1 MFDYVRSSYP
11 LGEDFSGNCHTK
23 EIEDGYGGSLPFLF
37 STIIAAMI
45 KPHQWILFA
54 MNLAVDM
61 WTEDYYE
68 FLSQLDGEYE

>member
-1 MFDYVRSSYP
+1 MAGLLGMIERNMHLCILSSN
-11 LGEDFSGNCHTK
+11 DR
-23 EIEDGYGGSLPFLF
+23 GGGDSLPFLF
-37 STIIAAMI
+37 STIIIIAMI

>member
-1 MFDYVRSSYP
+1 MSVIILLNKSKSNAYQK
-11 LGEDFSGNCHTK
+11 LGTLSKGLKDKSLFS
-23 EIEDGYGGSLPFLF
+23 F

>member
-1 MFDYVRSSYP
+1 MTEGRGFIP
-11 LGEDFSGNCHTK
+11 
-23 EIEDGYGGSLPFLF
+23 LPFF
-37 STIIAAMI
+37 HHHHGSTIIAALIIAMI

-68 FLSQLDGEYE
+68 FLSQLDGEHE